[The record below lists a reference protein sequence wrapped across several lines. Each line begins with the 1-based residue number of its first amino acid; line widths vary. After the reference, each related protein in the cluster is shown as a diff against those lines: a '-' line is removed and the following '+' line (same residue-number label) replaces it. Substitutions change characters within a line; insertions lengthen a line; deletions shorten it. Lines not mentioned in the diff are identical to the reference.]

1 MYFRLAAAIFDLQV
15 TPTSESIQICAIVLL
30 DLTKFGMLSEILL
43 YHVRITNLYYIRSDG
58 RHFDFGGRGLTFFG
72 SQDIGN
78 NVYVIPYRLVKTT

>member
-30 DLTKFGMLSEILL
+30 DLKKFGMLSEIWLYL
-43 YHVRITNLYYIRSDG
+43 YHVLITSLFYPFDG

-72 SQDIGN
+72 S
-78 NVYVIPYRLVKTT
+78 